1 MRRELVAIRGIIT
14 YTYVNG
20 NPVSFVDPSGESP
33 QVVAAGLVI
42 LGGFALNKLMEA
54 GKNVA
59 LMMDRAE
66 MADAIRKTE
75 IIANR
80 VCQEQRDPSAC
91 KFAEN
96 ADRQAQQC
104 TNSAAQSGANAAW
117 SADKSIPSGPIM
129 PRWTFLK

>member
-1 MRRELVAIRGIIT
+1 MPFYDYDWRLNI
-14 YTYVNG
+14 YSYVGG

-42 LGGFALNKLMEA
+42 LGGFALNKLMDA

-96 ADRQAQQC
+96 ADRWLVLLRSHDNDRLFA
-104 TNSAAQSGANAAW
+104 
-117 SADKSIPSGPIM
+117 IP
-129 PRWTFLK
+129 